1 MNSGRKEQADASEP
15 FPRVNYLRRV
25 RAMTVSQRK
34 LSRILSARGVVV
46 HVRDS
51 VLDVVVIVVIVVGAV
66 PDGDWGDS
74 NNCVII

>member
-51 VLDVVVIVVIVVGAV
+51 VVVIVVIVVGAV